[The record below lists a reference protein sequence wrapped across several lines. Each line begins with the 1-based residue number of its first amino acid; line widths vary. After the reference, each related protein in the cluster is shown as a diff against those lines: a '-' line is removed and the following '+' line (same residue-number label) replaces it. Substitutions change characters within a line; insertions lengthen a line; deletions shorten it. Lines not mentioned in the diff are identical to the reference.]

1 MPSSIGTAIKQTK
14 PFASLEQEVSLTLER
29 LTNDLGAQFAEVLK
43 VAGVTTAQYN
53 VLRIL
58 RGAGEGGL
66 ACSEIGERMVTRDSD
81 MTRLLDRMEKSSL
94 VSRMRDTAD
103 RRIVK
108 THITKEGLDVLAE
121 LDTPVMD
128 LHRRQLGHLGEEKLT
143 KLLALLEEA
152 SPRVN

>member
-1 MPSSIGTAIKQTK
+1 MPSSIGTTIKQTK

-29 LTNDLGAQFAEVLK
+29 LTNDLGAELAEVLK
-43 VAGVTTAQYN
+43 VAGVTAAQYN

-81 MTRLLDRMEKSSL
+81 ITRLLDRMEKSSL
-94 VSRMRDTAD
+94 VSRMRDTDD
-103 RRIVK
+103 RRVVK
-108 THITKEGLDVLAE
+108 AHITKGGLDILAE

-128 LHRRQLGHLGEEKLT
+128 LHRRQLGHLSEEKLK

-152 SPRVN
+152 SPKVN

>member
-58 RGAGEGGL
+58 RGAGEGG
-66 ACSEIGERMVTRDSD
+66 A
-81 MTRLLDRMEKSSL
+81 
-94 VSRMRDTAD
+94 
-103 RRIVK
+103 
-108 THITKEGLDVLAE
+108 
-121 LDTPVMD
+121 
-128 LHRRQLGHLGEEKLT
+128 
-143 KLLALLEEA
+143 
-152 SPRVN
+152 